1 MAYCGGDDG
10 DDDGGGDDDDGDDD
24 CRPSGMMTM
33 TIATS
38 LLWAA
43 PAFTLLP
50 HEPALAAR
58 CGQFKSKYKY
68 GATKIQN
75 YKYISELQRCKPRHT
90 LYNAP

>member
-1 MAYCGGDDG
+1 MMMMMVVGMMMMMMTTIG
-10 DDDGGGDDDDGDDD
+10 
-24 CRPSGMMTM
+24 PSGMMTM

-68 GATKIQN
+68 GAKKIQN

-90 LYNAP
+90 LHNAP

>member
-1 MAYCGGDDG
+1 MVMMMVMVMMMMVMIMMMMTTIG
-10 DDDGGGDDDDGDDD
+10 
-24 CRPSGMMTM
+24 PSGMMTM

-75 YKYISELQRCKPRHT
+75 TKIQIHI
-90 LYNAP
+90 

>member
-1 MAYCGGDDG
+1 MAYCGGDDDG
-10 DDDGGGDDDDGDDD
+10 DDRGGDDDDDDDD

-68 GATKIQN
+68 GAKKIQN
-75 YKYISELQRCKPRHT
+75 TKLQI
-90 LYNAP
+90 YF

>member
-1 MAYCGGDDG
+1 MVMMMVMMMMMTTIG
-10 DDDGGGDDDDGDDD
+10 
-24 CRPSGMMTM
+24 PSAMMTM

-68 GATKIQN
+68 GATKIKK
-75 YKYISELQRCKPRHT
+75 YKNTNTHLKNKKCKPRHT

>member
-1 MAYCGGDDG
+1 MAYCGGDD
-10 DDDGGGDDDDGDDD
+10 DDDDDGDDD
-24 CRPSGMMTM
+24 DDDETTIGPSGMMTM

-75 YKYISELQRCKPRHT
+75 TKIQIHI
-90 LYNAP
+90 

>member
-1 MAYCGGDDG
+1 MMMMTMMVVIMMMMMMTTIG
-10 DDDGGGDDDDGDDD
+10 
-24 CRPSGMMTM
+24 PSGMMTM

-75 YKYISELQRCKPRHT
+75 TRIQIHI
-90 LYNAP
+90 

>member
-1 MAYCGGDDG
+1 MLMMMVMRMMMVVVMMMMTTIG
-10 DDDGGGDDDDGDDD
+10 
-24 CRPSGMMTM
+24 PSGMMTM

-75 YKYISELQRCKPRHT
+75 TKIQIHI
-90 LYNAP
+90 

>member
-1 MAYCGGDDG
+1 MMMMVVVVMMMMMMTTIG
-10 DDDGGGDDDDGDDD
+10 
-24 CRPSGMMTM
+24 PSGMMTM

-68 GATKIQN
+68 GAKKIQN

-90 LYNAP
+90 LHNAP